1 MGKRPLFLSK
11 NIYLD
16 YDDAKD
22 IKKGEK
28 VTLTRW
34 GNAIIDEVNANDNGI
49 SFKGHTAL
57 EDKDFKTTKK
67 LTWLAKD
74 SPLVILQLL
83 YFLFLFLFKTTKLAF
98 TILLFQ

>member
-74 SPLVILQLL
+74 SPL
-83 YFLFLFLFKTTKLAF
+83 T
-98 TILLFQ
+98 